1 MPPLATHDRTTH
13 WVIHSHGGFDRNN
26 EVRADVVFI
35 IDHSVAMSGVGA
47 SDLQRLD
54 VGCVSL
60 SRRHLEGQAR
70 SAWPATMPN
79 AQVGV
84 CVGSKDRGTCRHRC
98 HLPRSRRSRAF
109 WWWRRPSRTDPVL
122 RPGVPAAADVDAA
135 ISKCSRVAQ
144 NSGQLLA
151 RFIERCIVATK
162 VTWIRT
168 GRTPAFTA
176 RALGRSIGLSDH
188 ATCRSRRAPL
198 GPRRIARCASPVR
211 RRRPRPAW
219 RHDHRLT
226 GILPGPRGGGRLRLT
241 LGR

>member
-70 SAWPATMPN
+70 SAWPTTMPN

-84 CVGSKDRGTCRHRC
+84 CVGSKDRGTCRTC
-98 HLPRSRRSRAF
+98 VCRAHDD
-109 WWWRRPSRTDPVL
+109 RGLSGGGAGL
-122 RPGVPAAADVDAA
+122 RGLIRFCDLVFQPPLTWDAA
-135 ISKCSRVAQ
+135 ISNAQGSPRIPDSCWLGSSNSASSQRKSHGYALATLQLSPRVP
-144 NSGQLLA
+144 SG
-151 RFIERCIVATK
+151 V
-162 VTWIRT
+162 
-168 GRTPAFTA
+168 
-176 RALGRSIGLSDH
+176 SIGLSDH
-188 ATCRSRRAPL
+188 ARCRSRRAPL

-241 LGR
+241 LGS